1 MLLGSGLL
9 LATLCHAA
17 PPVEP
22 SSERRA
28 VLLHWLRDDCGACHG
43 MTLAGGLG
51 SPLTAAALADKP
63 AEGGRDAVIRS
74 LGNGHAAVAAIYLR
88 GRSPLAD

>member
-1 MLLGSGLL
+1 MMLLGSGLL

-43 MTLAGGLG
+43 MTLAGG
-51 SPLTAAALADKP
+51 A
-63 AEGGRDAVIRS
+63 R
-74 LGNGHAAVAAIYLR
+74 
-88 GRSPLAD
+88 